1 MNTNIF
7 VPELETGTAHDY
19 RPGSRICTRVA
30 GVTFDGRQ
38 SVIARLSIGEN
49 ILLRREPTNPYDP
62 NAIRVESQNGQQI
75 GYLNRHLA
83 ATLVPFFDTYRQPVR
98 ASVHCLTG
106 SLRPGYS
113 LGVVITFNV
122 P

>member
-1 MNTNIF
+1 MNSIH
-7 VPELETGTAHDY
+7 VPKQESEQSHDY
-19 RPGSRICTRVA
+19 HSGYRIVTKIV

-38 SVIARLSIGEN
+38 SIIAHLSIGES
-49 ILLRREPTNPYDP
+49 IRLQREPTNPYDN
-62 NAIRVESQNGQQI
+62 NAICVETLNGWQI

-83 ATLVPFFDTYRQPVR
+83 ATLAPFFDAHHQSITGNVY
-98 ASVHCLTG
+98 CLTG

-113 LGVVITFNV
+113 LGVIITFNI